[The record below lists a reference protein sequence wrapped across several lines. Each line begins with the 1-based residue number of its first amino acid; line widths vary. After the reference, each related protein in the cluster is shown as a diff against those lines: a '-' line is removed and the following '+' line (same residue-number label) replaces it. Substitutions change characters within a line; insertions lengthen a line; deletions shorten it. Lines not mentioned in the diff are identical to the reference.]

1 MNFKF
6 NENFKSFIH
15 SPHEVMSL
23 SKPFVY
29 SEDAFEFRAYSVEVL
44 AGEDFQK
51 STTIAQRGCRF
62 LSESNL
68 THFDVYTKGL
78 CLQECRMKLAY
89 KFCGCIPHFYPNRST

>member
-1 MNFKF
+1 
-6 NENFKSFIH
+6 
-15 SPHEVMSL
+15 MSL

-44 AGEDFQK
+44 ASEDFQK

-68 THFDVYTKGL
+68 TYFDVYTKGL
-78 CLQECRMKLAY
+78 CLQECRINLAY
-89 KFCGCIPHFYPNRST
+89 KFCGCIPHFYPNRGTNTSHPFISKI